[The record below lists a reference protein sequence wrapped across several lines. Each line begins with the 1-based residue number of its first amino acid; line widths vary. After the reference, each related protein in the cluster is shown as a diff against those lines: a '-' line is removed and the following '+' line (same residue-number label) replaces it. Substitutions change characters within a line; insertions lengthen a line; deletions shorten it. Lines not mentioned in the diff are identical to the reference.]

1 MLQDASPRRRWPRS
15 QRFALT
21 DKGRDAEA
29 SYRSTIVS
37 SRTQEGRA
45 SFDAAR
51 STWAESFRLLPD
63 DGLYLG
69 EVVGGGGR
77 RAQTRARRF
86 RLRTKDGSE
95 HQSTGNRTE
104 YRRREQHPQMAQV
117 RHVD

>member
-1 MLQDASPRRRWPRS
+1 MPQDPPSRRRWPRS

-21 DKGRDAEA
+21 NTGRDAEA
-29 SYRSTIVS
+29 SYRSSIVS

-69 EVVGGGGR
+69 EVASGPTNLEQIVKALEACGK
-77 RAQTRARRF
+77 TRKDALTALE
-86 RLRTKDGSE
+86 RLFDAGLISTTSEGS
-95 HQSTGNRTE
+95 R
-104 YRRREQHPQMAQV
+104 PI
-117 RHVD
+117 